1 MSRFG
6 LRRRLLL
13 VVGAAVTV
21 ALLGLVAGFN
31 VILGNVLDRDA
42 RDLVRARAVAQFDT
56 LRTDGGS
63 LRIREA
69 PDDRSADA
77 YLWIFAGTQP
87 LERPRAAPETG
98 RAARLLARGPA
109 RFVDVAASDTRLYA
123 APVVVDGKRLGTV
136 VAGVSLAPYEQT
148 RKLAL
153 LASLVLGAL
162 VLLLVLVTARWL
174 LGASLRPVVRMTRQA
189 AEWSEHDLDHR
200 FALGPPHDEL
210 TELSATLDRLL
221 DRLAASLRH
230 ERRFSAELSHELR
243 TPLTRVLAESEL
255 ALRREREPHEY
266 RQALESIHRSADR
279 LARTIDVLVAAVRY
293 EAGGERGTADAR
305 AVAQDAVRACSGLA
319 AERRMD
325 VKIDE
330 PRSPLRIGVDADLAE
345 RILQPVLE
353 NACRYGSTSVRVA
366 IGRQNS
372 TVVYEIE
379 DDGPGVAADEND
391 RIFEPGLRGR
401 APRPNGDQGAGLGLS
416 LARRLARSVDGD
428 VVADPAA
435 GGGRFLV
442 RLPTG

>member
-1 MSRFG
+1 M
-6 LRRRLLL
+6 
-13 VVGAAVTV
+13 
-21 ALLGLVAGFN
+21 
-31 VILGNVLDRDA
+31 
-42 RDLVRARAVAQFDT
+42 
-56 LRTDGGS
+56 
-63 LRIREA
+63 
-69 PDDRSADA
+69 
-77 YLWIFAGTQP
+77 
-87 LERPRAAPETG
+87 
-98 RAARLLARGPA
+98 
-109 RFVDVAASDTRLYA
+109 
-123 APVVVDGKRLGTV
+123 
-136 VAGVSLAPYEQT
+136 
-148 RKLAL
+148 
-153 LASLVLGAL
+153 
-162 VLLLVLVTARWL
+162 
-174 LGASLRPVVRMTRQA
+174 
-189 AEWSEHDLDHR
+189 
-200 FALGPPHDEL
+200 
-210 TELSATLDRLL
+210 
-221 DRLAASLRH
+221 
-230 ERRFSAELSHELR
+230 
-243 TPLTRVLAESEL
+243 LAESEL

-391 RIFEPGLRGR
+391 RIFEPGLRGS
-401 APRPNGDQGAGLGLS
+401 APRPNGEQGAGLGLS

-428 VVADPAA
+428 VIADPAA

-442 RLPTG
+442 RLPSG